1 MRRGNCLVDA
11 RVSLSR
17 KGHSR
22 PGPPDQTKEVMMT
35 CSVPRTS
42 AIAFG
47 VAAFVSLS
55 TLSAA
60 LADSSA
66 EPAPTP
72 NAPARVATPTPTT
85 TAAAT
90 PSLGE
95 PSPTPGWAE
104 AGPNG
109 GTSAQHPGARH
120 RTRHYAYRTERRHD
134 GNPVRSAAT
143 GVAGSVADLGS
154 IAAYPVYCF
163 PNYGSCSVRVP
174 YRF

>member
-1 MRRGNCLVDA
+1 
-11 RVSLSR
+11 
-17 KGHSR
+17 
-22 PGPPDQTKEVMMT
+22 MT

-42 AIAFG
+42 AIALG

-60 LADSSA
+60 RADSSA

-72 NAPARVATPTPTT
+72 SAPVTAQTPAPTT
-85 TAAAT
+85 TAAA
-90 PSLGE
+90 PSLSE
-95 PSPTPGWAE
+95 PAPTPGWAE

-109 GTSAQHPGARH
+109 ATVAQHPGAR
-120 RTRHYAYRTERRHD
+120 RTARHYAYRAERRYD
-134 GNPVRSAAT
+134 GNPVRSAVT

-154 IAAYPVYCF
+154 IAAYPFYCF